1 MRWFLVLSGLF
12 LCCIVGFGQ
21 EQQDTLSNNL
31 DTIQRPVIMAQDTII
46 QGQDTLIQVQDSIQK
61 KETRAE
67 RRAREKEEKEREKYY
82 FKGIKKDSTRLAIE
96 RLSNIAWKRSLIV
109 PGWGQ
114 YTNGGLWWIKVPVIY
129 GGLVTGYLVFDYW
142 QFYYREFQNELQ
154 YRFNWNGEPSDGP
167 LGDVPVGMEQYL
179 QQSRD
184 YARRNR
190 DITIAVTLGFYALN
204 AVEAYVD
211 SMLKNR
217 WNMSDDLTFK
227 LSPTV
232 LPTYAGNRTF
242 LPGMGAGSMFIP
254 GVRLTIGIK

>member
-12 LCCIVGFGQ
+12 LCCVAGFGQ
-21 EQQDTLSNNL
+21 EQDTSSNSL
-31 DTIQRPVIMAQDTII
+31 DTIQSPVSQVRDTII
-46 QGQDTLIQVQDSIQK
+46 QAQDTLPA

-67 RRAREKEEKEREKYY
+67 RRAREKSEKEQEKYY
-82 FKGIKKDSTRLAIE
+82 FKGIKKDSARLAIE
-96 RLSNIAWKRSLIV
+96 RISDIAWKRSLIV

-129 GGLVTGYLVFDYW
+129 GGLVTSYFVFDYW
-142 QFYYREFQNELQ
+142 QYYYSEFQAELR
-154 YRFNWNGEPSDGP
+154 YRYNWNGEPSDGP

-179 QQSRD
+179 QRSRD

-190 DITIAVTLGFYALN
+190 DITILVTVGWYALN

-217 WNMSDDLTFK
+217 WNISDDLSFK
-227 LSPTV
+227 LSPTAI
-232 LPTYAGNRTF
+232 PTYAGNMSFAPAMGGRTPF
-242 LPGMGAGSMFIP
+242 VP
-254 GVRLTIGIK
+254 GVKLTIGIK